1 MKHTARIVLLALLLA
16 ALPLRG
22 YAGVLMVLC
31 ESHHGGAVA
40 AEAQAHEH
48 GDSHHHDAGAGASGG
63 AGGTSHAASVCS
75 ICASCC
81 AGAGLAPDTNYGVAF
96 QAPDSNRIPFFG
108 RQVSDFVARH
118 LDRPPLPL

>member
-22 YAGVLMVLC
+22 YAGVLMALC

-40 AEAQAHEH
+40 AEAPAHEH
-48 GDSHHHDAGAGASGG
+48 GDSHHHDAGVDASDGG
-63 AGGTSHAASVCS
+63 LSHAASVCS

-81 AGAGLAPDTNYGVAF
+81 AGAGLAPDTSYGVAF

-108 RQVSDFVARH
+108 RQVSGFVPDH